1 MLNGII
7 KMIARFIYKWV
18 VYFTVTFINIVSP
31 PIPKKEQKILDS
43 EKKLLFLLYS
53 NLRNTQKEVIYVVSY
68 LKVILRSLCPSY
80 IKDVFHLQTSATK
93 FCKLKLVIYQ
103 KKNRTPALSTRFF
116 F

>member
-31 PIPKKEQKILDS
+31 PISKKEQKLDL

-93 FCKLKLVIYQ
+93 LYKLKLLIYQ

>member
-31 PIPKKEQKILDS
+31 PISKKEQKLDL

-93 FCKLKLVIYQ
+93 FFQAQTGYISKEE
-103 KKNRTPALSTRFF
+103 
-116 F
+116 

>member
-31 PIPKKEQKILDS
+31 PISKKEQKLDL
-43 EKKLLFLLYS
+43 EKKLLFLLYL

-93 FCKLKLVIYQ
+93 FYKLKLVIYQ

>member
-31 PIPKKEQKILDS
+31 PISKKEQKLDL

-93 FCKLKLVIYQ
+93 FYKLKLVIYQ

>member
-31 PIPKKEQKILDS
+31 PISKKEQKLDL

-93 FCKLKLVIYQ
+93 FYKLKLVIYQ
-103 KKNRTPALSTRFF
+103 KKNRTLALSTRFF

>member
-31 PIPKKEQKILDS
+31 PISKKEQKLDL
-43 EKKLLFLLYS
+43 EKNLLFLLYS

-93 FCKLKLVIYQ
+93 FYKLKLVIYQ

>member
-31 PIPKKEQKILDS
+31 PISKKEQKLDL

-68 LKVILRSLCPSY
+68 LKVILRSICPSY
-80 IKDVFHLQTSATK
+80 IVLYKRCISSPD
-93 FCKLKLVIYQ
+93 IG
-103 KKNRTPALSTRFF
+103 N
-116 F
+116 

>member
-31 PIPKKEQKILDS
+31 PISKKEQKLDL

-93 FCKLKLVIYQ
+93 FYKLKLVIYQ
-103 KKNRTPALSTRFF
+103 KKDRTPALSTRFF

>member
-18 VYFTVTFINIVSP
+18 VYFTVTFINIVLP
-31 PIPKKEQKILDS
+31 PISKKEQKLDL

-93 FCKLKLVIYQ
+93 FYKLKLVIYQ

>member
-31 PIPKKEQKILDS
+31 PISEKEQKKLDL
-43 EKKLLFLLYS
+43 EKNLLFLLYS

-68 LKVILRSLCPSY
+68 LKVILRSICPSY
-80 IKDVFHLQTSATK
+80 IVLYKRCISSPD
-93 FCKLKLVIYQ
+93 IG
-103 KKNRTPALSTRFF
+103 N
-116 F
+116 